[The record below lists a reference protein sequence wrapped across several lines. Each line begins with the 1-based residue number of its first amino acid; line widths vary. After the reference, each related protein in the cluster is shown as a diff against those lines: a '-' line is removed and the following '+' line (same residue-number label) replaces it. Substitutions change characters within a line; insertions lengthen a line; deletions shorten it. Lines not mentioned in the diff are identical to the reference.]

1 MIPLPPHC
9 PFDSIVIGHLPGCGD
24 LNWTSINSKEDY
36 LRLVR
41 TAENVAQNS
50 PLSEWE
56 LKVWGESS
64 PVVVS
69 TPVIIEKRKENMK
82 VHYDAEVD
90 AVYIKL
96 GSQKPDGVVE
106 ISEGV
111 NLDTTSENRI
121 VGIEIL
127 NASQKMNINT
137 ILSYELELDKKL
149 IKKTA

>member
-1 MIPLPPHC
+1 
-9 PFDSIVIGHLPGCGD
+9 
-24 LNWTSINSKEDY
+24 
-36 LRLVR
+36 
-41 TAENVAQNS
+41 
-50 PLSEWE
+50 
-56 LKVWGESS
+56 
-64 PVVVS
+64 
-69 TPVIIEKRKENMK
+69 MK

-96 GSQKPDGVVE
+96 GNQKPDGVVE

-127 NASQKMNINT
+127 NASQKMDINT
-137 ILSYELELDKKL
+137 ILSYELELDTKL